1 MFCEYFAYYQVLQDL
16 DPLKLSDKFW
26 NFDMTV
32 MITDTNKDF
41 NKWIKIALRDLEKE
55 HWCEAQE
62 KITILKEENQ
72 TVLNF

>member
-1 MFCEYFAYYQVLQDL
+1 
-16 DPLKLSDKFW
+16 
-26 NFDMTV
+26 MTV

-62 KITILKEENQ
+62 KITILKEEKPNC
-72 TVLNF
+72 TELSCS